1 MVIQLG
7 HQILDGKAP
16 KLFQNSDQILRDF
29 IYIDD
34 VIQACIKACNPK
46 NSGIYNV
53 GTGISRSF
61 QEISDILQ
69 HELGTNLGTEYFE
82 NPYKG
87 YQLDT
92 KADIQN
98 SIENLGFEPKFSL
111 EEGIKSYVPE
121 IKRLHGNETND

>member
-1 MVIQLG
+1 M
-7 HQILDGKAP
+7 
-16 KLFQNSDQILRDF
+16 SDF
-29 IYIDD
+29 IYIYD
-34 VIQACIKACNPK
+34 VVEITLKLLLEGKSIGK
-46 NSGIYNV
+46 IYNV

-98 SIENLGFEPKFSL
+98 YIENLGFEPKFSL

-121 IKRLHGNETND
+121 IKRLHCNETND